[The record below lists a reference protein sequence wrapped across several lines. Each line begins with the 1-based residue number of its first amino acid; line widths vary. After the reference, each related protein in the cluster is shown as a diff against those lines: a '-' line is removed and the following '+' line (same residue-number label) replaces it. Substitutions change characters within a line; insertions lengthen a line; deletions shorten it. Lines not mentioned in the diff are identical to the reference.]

1 MVKSLKHLETP
12 IELKIILAGHA
23 DERGTREYNLA
34 LGQRRAESVRN
45 YFLLNGITPSR
56 ISVKSYGEE
65 RPLASGNDEVSY
77 AKNRRVE
84 IN

>member
-1 MVKSLKHLETP
+1 MKEVQENT
-12 IELKIILAGHA
+12 
-23 DERGTREYNLA
+23 TLA

-65 RPLASGNDEVSY
+65 RPLASGNDEEVMQ
-77 AKNRRVE
+77 KIGE
-84 IN
+84 